1 MGSNICVCAHIGDVS
16 LDGHGSRRV
25 CQGVRLGK
33 RARSWTKASQ
43 GRPFLTNE
51 LFLHGPRTTR
61 RRMTCPMAICQKDLL
76 SKWGQGHGKKLGVK
90 ITTCFSLQPSLA
102 NKKSIGI
109 PELIYNSIMKVAG
122 SLRSMK
128 NFVVTLFGQNLFSLP
143 SATRMCEV
151 SCWPTSPSPG
161 ATPSSPAW
169 RRESTR

>member
-1 MGSNICVCAHIGDVS
+1 MGSDICVCAHIGDVS

-25 CQGVRLGK
+25 CQGVRLGRK
-33 RARSWTKASQ
+33 ARSWTKASQ

-61 RRMTCPMAICQKDLL
+61 SPMAIRQKDLL

-109 PELIYNSIMKVAG
+109 PELIYNSIMKVAR

-128 NFVVTLFGQNLFSLP
+128 IFVITQLGQTYLF
-143 SATRMCEV
+143 
-151 SCWPTSPSPG
+151 PTVRQECAS
-161 ATPSSPAW
+161 
-169 RRESTR
+169 